1 MKKAVLM
8 ILLCGWFNPVWAGQW
23 TIAVLALRGDA
34 HALTQWQPLINHLN
48 GQLPDESFQ
57 LLPLSLADMSEAVSN
72 GHIDFLLTNPAQY
85 IQLDNSYPLRW
96 LVSLRSSR
104 NQQSASN
111 NVLGSAILVRSNSAI
126 TKANQLIGKKVGA
139 VAPDAFGG
147 YLLGYKELL
156 AVGVQPEKDLQLQFS
171 GYPVDALLY
180 LLRDRAL
187 DAAIVPVCLV
197 EEMEEEGLLKATDY
211 RALLAKPSEQPCLT
225 SSVLY
230 PNWSFAALNHVPDPL
245 VDELTR
251 QLLQMNTPG
260 LPTWGAPA
268 SSRQVDQLL
277 RDLDRH
283 PAQRS
288 LWQEIHSWALQ
299 HLLLLVAIA
308 GGMLL
313 LGVNHLWIGHLV
325 RRRGR
330 DLEQMHLTLRARE
343 AALARAQ
350 RLSTLGEMASG
361 FAHEL
366 NQPLAAIRHYA
377 EGCHIR
383 LERSDPQHELL
394 PILEQIGQQAQRG
407 AETIV
412 NLRQWAS
419 KTPRH
424 ESAQWLTLRP
434 LVENI
439 IKLMRI
445 EQHYPQCRLVIAIA
459 PKSQLYGQATLLEQV
474 LTNLLSNSLQAG
486 AQQITL
492 RRETDGD
499 RQTLILEDDGGGL
512 SAEQLAQPFVPFR
525 STKSEGLGL
534 GLVICQRL
542 LRNQQGELTLEN
554 YALSPQQQGLRVTLF
569 FPGSKKEI
577 GHGANTSGR

>member
-1 MKKAVLM
+1 MRKAVLM
-8 ILLCGWFNPVWAGQW
+8 ILLSGWLNSAWAEQW

-34 HALTQWQPLINHLN
+34 HALTQWQPFIDHLN
-48 GQLPDESFQ
+48 RQFPEEDFK
-57 LLPLSLADMSEAVSN
+57 LLPLNLDNMGEAVSN
-72 GHIDFLLTNPAQY
+72 GRVDFLLTNPAQY

-96 LVSLRSSR
+96 LVSLRSSKTPH
-104 NQQSASN
+104 SASN
-111 NVLGSAILVRSNSAI
+111 NVVGSVILVRRDSPVTQAS
-126 TKANQLIGKKVGA
+126 QLTGKKVGA

-156 AVGVQPEKDLQLQFS
+156 AAGLHPEKDLQLHFS

-187 DAAIVPVCLV
+187 DAAIVPVCLL
-197 EEMEEEGLLKATDY
+197 EEMQAEGLLQASDY
-211 RALLAKPSEQPCLT
+211 RPLLAKLSKQPCMT
-225 SSVLY
+225 SSDLY

-288 LWQEIHSWALQ
+288 FWQDVHSWALQ
-299 HLLLLVAIA
+299 HLLLLGAIA
-308 GGMLL
+308 GAMLL
-313 LGVNHLWIGHLV
+313 LGANHLWIGHLV

-330 DLEQMHLTLRARE
+330 ELEQMHLTLRARE

-377 EGCHIR
+377 EGCRIR
-383 LERSDPQHELL
+383 LERNDPQHELL

-412 NLRQWAS
+412 NLRQWVN
-419 KTPRH
+419 KTPHH
-424 ESAQWLTLRP
+424 ESAQWLPLRP
-434 LVENI
+434 LVDNV

-445 EQHYPQCRLVIAIA
+445 EQHYPQCLLVIAIA
-459 PKSQLYGQATLLEQV
+459 AKSQLYTQATLLEQV

-492 RRETDGD
+492 RRETDGE
-499 RQTLILEDDGGGL
+499 QQKLILEDDAGGL
-512 SAEQLAQPFVPFR
+512 SDELLAQPFVPFR
-525 STKSEGLGL
+525 STKQEGLGL

-542 LRNQQGELTLEN
+542 LRSQQGELTLEN
-554 YALSPQQQGLRVTLF
+554 YSVSPQRQGLRVILH
-569 FPGSKKEI
+569 FPGIKKEH
-577 GHGANTSGR
+577 GHGADTSGR

>member
-8 ILLCGWFNPVWAGQW
+8 ILLCGWLSPAWAGQW
-23 TIAVLALRGDA
+23 TIAVLALRGDT
-34 HALTQWQPLINHLN
+34 HALAQWQPLINHLN
-48 GQLPDESFQ
+48 RQFPDESFQ
-57 LLPLSLADMSEAVSN
+57 LLPLNLADMGEAVSN
-72 GHIDFLLTNPAQY
+72 GQVDFLLTNPAQY

-96 LVSLRSSR
+96 LVSLRSSK
-104 NQQSASN
+104 NQQNASN
-111 NVLGSAILVRSNSAI
+111 NVIGSVILVRRDSTV
-126 TKANQLIGKKVGA
+126 TKATQLTGKKVGA
-139 VAPDAFGG
+139 VSPDAFGG

-156 AVGVQPEKDLQLQFS
+156 AAGVHPEKDLQLHFS

-180 LLRDRAL
+180 LLRDKAL
-187 DAAIVPVCLV
+187 DAAIVPVCLL
-197 EEMEEEGLLKATDY
+197 EEMEKEGLLKASDY
-211 RALLAKPSEQPCLT
+211 RALLAKPSTQPCLT

-251 QLLQMNTPG
+251 QLLQMDTPG
-260 LPTWGAPA
+260 LPAWGAPA
-268 SSRQVDQLL
+268 SSRQVDLLL

-299 HLLLLVAIA
+299 HLLLLGALA

-313 LGVNHLWIGHLV
+313 LGANHLWISHLV
-325 RRRGR
+325 RQRGR
-330 DLEQMHLTLRARE
+330 ELEQMHTTLRARE

-377 EGCHIR
+377 EGCRIR

-412 NLRQWAS
+412 NLRQWVS
-419 KTPRH
+419 KTPHH

-434 LVENI
+434 LVENV

-445 EQHYPQCRLVIAIA
+445 EQHYPQCRLVVIIA
-459 PKSQLYGQATLLEQV
+459 PKSQLYSQATLLEQV

-486 AQQITL
+486 SQQITL
-492 RRETDGD
+492 RLETDGD

-542 LRNQQGELTLEN
+542 LRSQQGELTLEN
-554 YALSPQQQGLRVTLF
+554 YSISPQRQGLRVTLH
-569 FPGSKKEI
+569 FPGSKKETC
-577 GHGANTSGR
+577 HGADTSGR

>member
-8 ILLCGWFNPVWAGQW
+8 ILLCGWLSPVWAGQW

-34 HALTQWQPLINHLN
+34 HALTQWQPLIDHLN
-48 GQLPDESFQ
+48 RQFPDESFQ
-57 LLPLSLADMSEAVSN
+57 LLPLNLADMSEAVSN
-72 GHIDFLLTNPAQY
+72 GRVDFLLTNPAQY

-104 NQQSASN
+104 NQQNASS
-111 NVLGSAILVRSNSAI
+111 NVVGSVILVRRDSPVTQAD
-126 TKANQLIGKKVGA
+126 QLTGKKVGA

-156 AVGVQPEKDLQLQFS
+156 AAGLHPEKDLQLHFS

-187 DAAIVPVCLV
+187 DAAIVPVCLL
-197 EEMEEEGLLKATDY
+197 EEMEAEGLLRAADY
-211 RALLAKPSEQPCLT
+211 RALLAKPSEQSCLT

-251 QLLQMNTPG
+251 QLLQMNTPD
-260 LPTWGAPA
+260 LPAWGAPA
-268 SSRQVDQLL
+268 SSRQVDLLL

-288 LWQEIHSWALQ
+288 LWQEAHSWALQ
-299 HLLLLVAIA
+299 HLLLLGAIA

-313 LGVNHLWIGHLV
+313 LGANHLWIGHLV

-330 DLEQMHLTLRARE
+330 ELEQMHLTLRARE

-350 RLSTLGEMASG
+350 RLSALGEMASG

-412 NLRQWAS
+412 NLRQWVS
-419 KTPRH
+419 KTPQH
-424 ESAQWLTLRP
+424 ESAQWLALRP
-434 LVENI
+434 LVENVV
-439 IKLMRI
+439 KLMRI

-459 PKSQLYGQATLLEQV
+459 PKSQLYCQATLLEQV

-499 RQTLILEDDGGGL
+499 RQKLILEDDAGGL
-512 SAEQLAQPFVPFR
+512 SAEQLVQPFVPFR

-542 LRNQQGELTLEN
+542 LRSQQGELTLEN
-554 YALSPQQQGLRVTLF
+554 YAVSPQRQGLRVTLH
-569 FPGSKKEI
+569 FPESKKDTR
-577 GHGANTSGR
+577 HGADTSGR

>member
-8 ILLCGWFNPVWAGQW
+8 ILLCSWLSPVWAGQW

-34 HALTQWQPLINHLN
+34 HALAQWQPLIDHLN
-48 GQLPDESFQ
+48 GQFPDESFQ
-57 LLPLSLADMSEAVSN
+57 LLPLSLADMGEAVSN
-72 GHIDFLLTNPAQY
+72 GQIDFLLTNPAQY

-104 NQQSASN
+104 NQQNASS
-111 NVLGSAILVRSNSAI
+111 NVVGSVILVRRDSPV
-126 TKANQLIGKKVGA
+126 TKASQLTGKKVGA

-156 AVGVQPEKDLQLQFS
+156 AAGVHPEKDLQLHFS

-187 DAAIVPVCLV
+187 DAAIVPVCLL
-197 EEMEEEGLLKATDY
+197 EEMETEGLLRAADY

-260 LPTWGAPA
+260 LPAWGAPA
-268 SSRQVDQLL
+268 SSRQVDLLL

-288 LWQEIHSWALQ
+288 LWQEVHSWALQ
-299 HLLLLVAIA
+299 HLLLLGAIA

-313 LGVNHLWIGHLV
+313 LGANHLWIGHLV

-330 DLEQMHLTLRARE
+330 ELEQMHLTLRARE

-377 EGCHIR
+377 EGCRIR

-412 NLRQWAS
+412 NLRQWVS
-419 KTPRH
+419 KTPQH

-434 LVENI
+434 LVENVV
-439 IKLMRI
+439 KLMRI
-445 EQHYPQCRLVIAIA
+445 EQHYPQCQLVIAIA
-459 PKSQLYGQATLLEQV
+459 AKSQLYSQATLLEQV

-499 RQTLILEDDGGGL
+499 RQQLILEDDAGGL
-512 SAEQLAQPFVPFR
+512 STEQLAQPFVPFR

-542 LRNQQGELTLEN
+542 LRSQQGELTLEN
-554 YALSPQQQGLRVTLF
+554 YTVSPQRQGLRVTLH
-569 FPGSKKEI
+569 FPAIKKETR
-577 GHGANTSGR
+577 HGADTSGR

>member
-8 ILLCGWFNPVWAGQW
+8 ILLCGWLSPVWAGQW

-34 HALTQWQPLINHLN
+34 HALAQWQPLIDHLN
-48 GQLPDESFQ
+48 HQFPDESFQ
-57 LLPLSLADMSEAVSN
+57 LLPLGLADMGEAVSN
-72 GHIDFLLTNPAQY
+72 GRIDFLLTNPAQY

-104 NQQSASN
+104 NQQNASS
-111 NVLGSAILVRSNSAI
+111 NVVGSVILVRRDSPVTQAS
-126 TKANQLIGKKVGA
+126 QLTGKKMGA

-156 AVGVQPEKDLQLQFS
+156 AAGVHPEKDLQLHFS
-171 GYPVDALLY
+171 GYPVDALPY

-187 DAAIVPVCLV
+187 DAAIVPVCLL
-197 EEMEEEGLLKATDY
+197 EEMEAEGLLKASDY

-260 LPTWGAPA
+260 LPAWGAPA
-268 SSRQVDQLL
+268 SSHQVDLLL

-288 LWQEIHSWALQ
+288 LWQEVHSWALQ
-299 HLLLLVAIA
+299 HLLLLGAMA

-313 LGVNHLWIGHLV
+313 LGANHLWIGHLV
-325 RRRGR
+325 RRRGHE
-330 DLEQMHLTLRARE
+330 LEQMHLTLRARE

-377 EGCHIR
+377 EGCRIR

-419 KTPRH
+419 KTPQH

-434 LVENI
+434 LVENVV
-439 IKLMRI
+439 KLMRI
-445 EQHYPQCRLVIAIA
+445 EQHYPQCRLMIAIA
-459 PKSQLYGQATLLEQV
+459 PKSQLYSQATLLEQV

-499 RQTLILEDDGGGL
+499 RQQLILEDDAGGL

-542 LRNQQGELTLEN
+542 LRSQQGELTLEN
-554 YALSPQQQGLRVTLF
+554 YAVSPQRQGLRVTLH
-569 FPGSKKEI
+569 FPEIKKETR
-577 GHGANTSGR
+577 HGVNTPGR

>member
-1 MKKAVLM
+1 M
-8 ILLCGWFNPVWAGQW
+8 LLLSGWLSTAWAGQW

-34 HALTQWQPLINHLN
+34 HALTQWQPLIEHLN
-48 GQLPDESFQ
+48 RQFPADSFQ
-57 LLPLSLADMSEAVSN
+57 LLPLDLASMSEAVSQ
-72 GHIDFLLTNPAQY
+72 GQVDFLLTNPAQY
-85 IQLDNSYPLRW
+85 VQLDNSYPLRW
-96 LVSLRSSR
+96 LVSLRSAR
-104 NQQSASN
+104 KPQSASS
-111 NVLGSAILVRSNSAI
+111 NVVGSVILVRDDSPVTSA
-126 TKANQLIGKKVGA
+126 TQLIGKNVGA
-139 VAPDAFGG
+139 VSPDAFGG

-156 AVGVQPEKDLQLQFS
+156 AAGLHPEKDLQLHFS

-187 DAAIVPVCLV
+187 DAVIVPVCLL
-197 EEMEEEGLLKATDY
+197 EEMQAEGLLQASHY
-211 RALLAKPSEQPCLT
+211 RPLLAKRSGQPCLT
-225 SSVLY
+225 SSDLY
-230 PNWSFAALNHVPDPL
+230 PNWSFAALSSVPDRL
-245 VDELTR
+245 ADELTR
-251 QLLQMNTPG
+251 QLLQMNDPE
-260 LPTWGAPA
+260 LPSWGAPA

-288 LWQEIHSWALQ
+288 LWQEIRSWALQ
-299 HLLLLVAIA
+299 HLLLIGVIA
-308 GGMLL
+308 GGMALL
-313 LGVNHLWIGHLV
+313 AANHLWIGYLV
-325 RRRGR
+325 RRRGQQI
-330 DLEQMHLTLRARE
+330 EQMHQTLRARE
-343 AALARAQ
+343 TALARAQ

-377 EGCHIR
+377 EGCRIR
-383 LERSDPQHELL
+383 LERSDPEHQLL

-407 AETIV
+407 AQTIV

-419 KTPRH
+419 KTPHH
-424 ESAQWLTLRP
+424 ESAQWLPLRP
-434 LVENI
+434 LVENV

-445 EQHYPQCRLVIAIA
+445 EQHYPQCRVVIAIA
-459 PKSQLYGQATLLEQV
+459 PKSQLYSQTTLLEQV

-499 RQTLILEDDGGGL
+499 RQTLIVEDDGGGL

-525 STKSEGLGL
+525 SSKQEGLGL

-542 LRNQQGELTLEN
+542 LRSQQGELTLEN
-554 YALSPQQQGLRVTLF
+554 YSASPQRQGLRVTLH
-569 FPGSKKEI
+569 FPNIYKEHR
-577 GHGANTSGR
+577 HGADTSGR

>member
-8 ILLCGWFNPVWAGQW
+8 ILLCGWLSPVWAGQW

-34 HALTQWQPLINHLN
+34 HALTQWQPLIDHLN
-48 GQLPDESFQ
+48 RQFPDESFQ
-57 LLPLSLADMSEAVSN
+57 LLPLNLADMSEAVSN
-72 GHIDFLLTNPAQY
+72 GRVDFLLTNPAQY

-104 NQQSASN
+104 NQQNASS
-111 NVLGSAILVRSNSAI
+111 NVVGSVILVRRDSPVTQAD
-126 TKANQLIGKKVGA
+126 QLTGKKVGA
-139 VAPDAFGG
+139 VTPDAFGG

-156 AVGVQPEKDLQLQFS
+156 AAGLHPEKDLQLHFS

-187 DAAIVPVCLV
+187 DAAIVPVCLL
-197 EEMEEEGLLKATDY
+197 EEMEAEGLLRAADY
-211 RALLAKPSEQPCLT
+211 RALLAKPSEQSCLT

-251 QLLQMNTPG
+251 QLLQMNTPD
-260 LPTWGAPA
+260 LPAWGAPA

-288 LWQEIHSWALQ
+288 LWQEAHSWALQ
-299 HLLLLVAIA
+299 HLLLLGAIA

-313 LGVNHLWIGHLV
+313 LGANHLWIGHLV

-330 DLEQMHLTLRARE
+330 ELEKMHLTLRARE

-350 RLSTLGEMASG
+350 RLSALGEMASG

-377 EGCHIR
+377 EGCRIR

-412 NLRQWAS
+412 NLRQWVS
-419 KTPRH
+419 KTPQH
-424 ESAQWLTLRP
+424 ESAQWLALRP
-434 LVENI
+434 LVENVV
-439 IKLMRI
+439 KLMRI

-459 PKSQLYGQATLLEQV
+459 PKSQLYCQATLLEQV

-499 RQTLILEDDGGGL
+499 RQKLILEDDAGGL

-542 LRNQQGELTLEN
+542 LRSQQGELTLEN
-554 YALSPQQQGLRVTLF
+554 YALSPQRQGLRVTLH
-569 FPGSKKEI
+569 FPASKKDTR
-577 GHGANTSGR
+577 HGADTSGR